1 VEKEEEMNRI
11 SVIAA
16 TLLST
21 LMLFGCGTM
30 GMGDSERAA
39 ADQAQKDT
47 ASAKASAA
55 AAKQSA
61 DAARASEMA
70 TRQLAQQT
78 GATPPPPSRTA
89 ADQSFRQDQRK

>member
-1 VEKEEEMNRI
+1 MNRM

-16 TLLST
+16 TLRST